1 MVATSPARPATGYPA
16 LHRLSDRDNFTLI
29 MISSPILE
37 SPLFADLPAFKIQD
51 NSYYHELKNQSD
63 NPKKSIGV
71 SRDTVSK
78 PFALVISL
86 DAPLV

>member
-1 MVATSPARPATGYPA
+1 MRFSR
-16 LHRLSDRDNFTLI
+16 RDNYHAGMIITNYQTL
-29 MISSPILE
+29 PAGN
-37 SPLFADLPAFKIQD
+37 PLFADLPAFKIQD